1 MNKILNIA
9 WVCLMCVWTLTS
21 CEMKDEL
28 KGKGAGETAGTVELG
43 LSSVYNGQ
51 IAGRADGVVDNGG
64 TTGNFAPDDVNVDKY
79 TLVIKNTETQETV
92 KEGIIGEMRN
102 EDGSLKFVLPEGKYK
117 AVAYNYDG
125 AEVNVSERPYFMGQ
139 QTFSVQAAV
148 TSKVDIPC
156 KLACVEV
163 ELHLAEEFLSTFKD
177 DYSIIVDN
185 SDGANMEFTK
195 AKGNVGKKFYF
206 KTPQN
211 KSSMNVSVKATTQT
225 LGSFINV
232 NCVITKPADA
242 EGNSFLANGDS
253 FVVSLTPEGATESH
267 VTIGITVDL
276 TFTEKGSSIKVPAE
290 NITFDDGGTT
300 DPEPSADI
308 TFEGLPAEYTCVAGD
323 QTINGLK
330 DVHILAPNGIKN
342 LNVTISGTIEPFL
355 GMVKLPSTFDVCHL
369 NEEVKGVLIK
379 TLKLI
384 TEEDYTALN
393 AGTCKDYT
401 FKLGSLLTMIPALG
415 ENGVGVSTFNLSV
428 SDGASQKGGDIKVT
442 VNPKQ

>member
-51 IAGRADGVVDNGG
+51 IAGRADGVVDNGE

-163 ELHLAEEFLSTFKD
+163 ELHLTEEFLSTFKD

-276 TFTEKGSSIKVPAE
+276 TFTEKGVSIKVPAE

-379 TLKLI
+379 TLNLI

>member
-28 KGKGAGETAGTVELG
+28 KGKGAGEAAGTVELG

-163 ELHLAEEFLSTFKD
+163 ELHLTEEFLSTFKD

>member
-163 ELHLAEEFLSTFKD
+163 ELHLTEEFLSTFKD
-177 DYSIIVDN
+177 NYSIIVDN

-253 FVVSLTPEGATESH
+253 FIVNLTPEGVTESH

-276 TFTEKGSSIKVPAE
+276 TFTEKGFQLKFRLRTSRLMTAEQPTRNLRLILLSKGFLPNIPVWQEIKP
-290 NITFDDGGTT
+290 
-300 DPEPSADI
+300 
-308 TFEGLPAEYTCVAGD
+308 
-323 QTINGLK
+323 
-330 DVHILAPNGIKN
+330 
-342 LNVTISGTIEPFL
+342 
-355 GMVKLPSTFDVCHL
+355 
-369 NEEVKGVLIK
+369 
-379 TLKLI
+379 
-384 TEEDYTALN
+384 
-393 AGTCKDYT
+393 
-401 FKLGSLLTMIPALG
+401 
-415 ENGVGVSTFNLSV
+415 
-428 SDGASQKGGDIKVT
+428 
-442 VNPKQ
+442 

>member
-28 KGKGAGETAGTVELG
+28 KGKGAGEAAGTVELG

-163 ELHLAEEFLSTFKD
+163 ELHLTEEFLSTFKD

-195 AKGNVGKKFYF
+195 AKGNVGKKYYF

>member
-28 KGKGAGETAGTVELG
+28 KGKGAGEAAGTVELG

-253 FVVSLTPEGATESH
+253 FIVNLTPEGATESH

-276 TFTEKGSSIKVPAE
+276 TFTEKGVSIKVPAE

-355 GMVKLPSTFDVCHL
+355 EMVKLPSTFDVCHL

>member
-163 ELHLAEEFLSTFKD
+163 ELHLTEEFLSTFKD

-195 AKGNVGKKFYF
+195 AKGNVGKKYYF

-253 FVVSLTPEGATESH
+253 FIVNLTPEGATESH

-276 TFTEKGSSIKVPAE
+276 TFTEKGVSIKVPAE

-330 DVHILAPNGIKN
+330 DVHIQASNGIKN
-342 LNVTISGTIEPFL
+342 LNVTISGAIEPLL
-355 GMVKLPSTFDVCHL
+355 GAVELPSTFDVCHL
-369 NEEVKGVLIK
+369 DAAVKSSLIS
-379 TLKLI
+379 LNLI
-384 TEEDYTALN
+384 AEQDYTALN

-401 FKLGSLLTMIPALG
+401 FKLGGLLVLLPQVNVEGI
-415 ENGVGVSTFNLSV
+415 STFSLSV

>member
-28 KGKGAGETAGTVELG
+28 KGKGAGEAAGTVELG

-163 ELHLAEEFLSTFKD
+163 ELHLTEEFLSTFKD

-211 KSSMNVSVKATTQT
+211 KSSMNVSVKATTQA

-276 TFTEKGSSIKVPAE
+276 TFTEKGVSIKVPAE

-323 QTINGLK
+323 QTISGLK

-379 TLKLI
+379 TLNLI

>member
-163 ELHLAEEFLSTFKD
+163 ELHLTEEFLSTFKD

-276 TFTEKGSSIKVPAE
+276 TFTEKGVSIKVPAE

-379 TLKLI
+379 TLNLI

>member
-163 ELHLAEEFLSTFKD
+163 ELHLTEEFLSTFKD

-195 AKGNVGKKFYF
+195 AKGNVGKKYYF

-211 KSSMNVSVKATTQT
+211 KSSMNVSVKATTQA

>member
-163 ELHLAEEFLSTFKD
+163 ELHLTEEFLSTFKD

-253 FVVSLTPEGATESH
+253 FIVNLTPEGATESH

>member
-163 ELHLAEEFLSTFKD
+163 ELHLTEEFLSTFKD

>member
-163 ELHLAEEFLSTFKD
+163 ELHLTEEFLSTFKD

-195 AKGNVGKKFYF
+195 AKGNVGKKYYF

-276 TFTEKGSSIKVPAE
+276 TFTEKGVSIKVPAE

>member
-163 ELHLAEEFLSTFKD
+163 ELHLTEEFLSTFKD

-195 AKGNVGKKFYF
+195 AKGNVGKKYYF

-211 KSSMNVSVKATTQT
+211 KSSMNVSVKATTQA

-355 GMVKLPSTFDVCHL
+355 EMVKLPSTFDVCHL

>member
-163 ELHLAEEFLSTFKD
+163 ELHLTEEFLSTFKD

-195 AKGNVGKKFYF
+195 AKGNVGKKYYF

-253 FVVSLTPEGATESH
+253 FIVNLTPEGATESH

>member
-163 ELHLAEEFLSTFKD
+163 ELHLTEEFLSTFKD

-211 KSSMNVSVKATTQT
+211 KSSMNVSVKATTQA

-253 FVVSLTPEGATESH
+253 FIVNLTPEGVTESH

-276 TFTEKGSSIKVPAE
+276 TFTEKGVSIKVPAE

-342 LNVTISGTIEPFL
+342 LNVTISGAIESLL
-355 GMVKLPSTFDVCHL
+355 GMVELPSTFDVCHL
-369 NEEVKGVLIK
+369 DEGVKAKLIGIG
-379 TLKLI
+379 LI
-384 TEEDYTALN
+384 TEDDYTQLN

-401 FKLGSLLTMIPALG
+401 FKLGELLVLVPSVVN
-415 ENGVGVSTFNLSV
+415 EGVSTFKLSV

>member
-28 KGKGAGETAGTVELG
+28 KGKGAGEAAGTVELG

-163 ELHLAEEFLSTFKD
+163 ELHLTEEFLSTFKD

-211 KSSMNVSVKATTQT
+211 KSSMNVSVKATTQA

-355 GMVKLPSTFDVCHL
+355 EMVKLPSTFDVCHL

>member
-163 ELHLAEEFLSTFKD
+163 ELHLTEEFLSTFTD

-211 KSSMNVSVKATTQT
+211 KSSMNVSVKATTQA

-276 TFTEKGSSIKVPAE
+276 TFTEKGVSIKVPAE

-355 GMVKLPSTFDVCHL
+355 EMVKLPSTFDVCHL

-379 TLKLI
+379 TLNLI

>member
-28 KGKGAGETAGTVELG
+28 KGKGAGEAAGTVELG

-64 TTGNFAPDDVNVDKY
+64 ITGNFAPDDVNVDKY

-163 ELHLAEEFLSTFKD
+163 ELHLTEEFLSTFKD

-253 FVVSLTPEGATESH
+253 FIVNLTPEGATESH

-276 TFTEKGSSIKVPAE
+276 TFTEKGVSIKVPAE

-308 TFEGLPAEYTCVAGD
+308 TFKGLPAEYTCAAGD

-379 TLKLI
+379 TLNLI

-415 ENGVGVSTFNLSV
+415 ENGVGVSTFKLSV

>member
-163 ELHLAEEFLSTFKD
+163 ELHLTEEFLSTFKD

-195 AKGNVGKKFYF
+195 AKGNVGKKYYF

>member
-163 ELHLAEEFLSTFKD
+163 ELHLTEEFLSTFKD
-177 DYSIIVDN
+177 NYSIIVDN

-253 FVVSLTPEGATESH
+253 FIVNLTPEGVTESH

-276 TFTEKGSSIKVPAE
+276 TFTEKGVSIKVPAE

-369 NEEVKGVLIK
+369 NEEVKGVLIT
-379 TLKLI
+379 TLNLI